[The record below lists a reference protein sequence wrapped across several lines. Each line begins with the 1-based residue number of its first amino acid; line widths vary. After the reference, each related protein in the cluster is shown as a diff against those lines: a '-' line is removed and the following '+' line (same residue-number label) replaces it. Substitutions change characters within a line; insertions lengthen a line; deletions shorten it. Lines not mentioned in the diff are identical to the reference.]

1 MPFQLLSAADVRE
14 VSNAWYDRRKAVF
27 EKKVVDEWV
36 SGMMDR
42 LIEKDLKKQLLDVIS
57 YAKTPD
63 ELWVSAGYCYDQNYR
78 FWIGPQSMT
87 IKQLIYRTD
96 ALQRLAKEIGSQ
108 IKVRPL
114 YDDGMIFFKIEFWP
128 TV

>member
-1 MPFQLLSAADVRE
+1 MSFQLLSAADFCE
-14 VSNAWYDRRKAVF
+14 MSNAWSERSKAVF

-36 SGMMDR
+36 SDMMDR
-42 LIEKDLKKQLLDVIS
+42 LIEKDIKKQLLDVIS

-63 ELWVSAGYCYDQNYR
+63 ELWISAGYCYEVNHR
-78 FWIGPQSMT
+78 FWVGHKSMT

-128 TV
+128 NV